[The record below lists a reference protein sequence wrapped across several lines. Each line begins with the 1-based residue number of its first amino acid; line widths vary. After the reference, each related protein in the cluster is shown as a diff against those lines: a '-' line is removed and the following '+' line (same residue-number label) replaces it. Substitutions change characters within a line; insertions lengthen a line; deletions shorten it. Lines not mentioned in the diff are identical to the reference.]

1 MALRDMIPRRRN
13 DEIRGAQ
20 EQSPFYSLQREMNR
34 MFDRFVRDFGDEGLL
49 EEREWG
55 RFMPSVDVSE
65 TEKEIHVTAEIPGM
79 DEKDLDVTLSGNRLL
94 IRGEKKEEKEEKDEQ
109 FVRLESSFG
118 SFQRAIPLPAE
129 IDEDKIQAS
138 YDKGVLKISLPKSPE
153 AQKAQ
158 KKIEIH

>member
-1 MALRDMIPRRRN
+1 MALRDMIPRKRDDEMRRAE
-13 DEIRGAQ
+13 D
-20 EQSPFYSLQREMNR
+20 QSPFYSLQHEMNR
-34 MFDRFVRDFGDEGLL
+34 MFDRFARDFGEESLL
-49 EEREWG
+49 EDEEPG
-55 RFMPSVDVSE
+55 QFMPSVDVSE

-79 DEKDLDVTLSGNRLL
+79 EEKDLDVTLSGSRLL
-94 IRGEKKEEKEEKDEQ
+94 IRGEKKEEKEEKDKQ
-109 FVRLESSFG
+109 FVRRESSWG

-138 YDKGVLKISLPKSPE
+138 YDKGVLKINLPKSPE